1 MSFFEAIPEFFVVRT
16 WLMTIRHRY
25 APASLVF
32 LSLPHNIMS
41 APFDKRR
48 RPVSWPWFSSRI
60 SLCSYY
66 NILLPPP
73 LRSHPRPQDSRALP
87 DRQAYYPAN

>member
-48 RPVSWPWFSSRI
+48 RPVSWP
-60 SLCSYY
+60 
-66 NILLPPP
+66 
-73 LRSHPRPQDSRALP
+73 
-87 DRQAYYPAN
+87 